1 MTQQQNQRQSTTPP
15 SPGAA
20 SGPRAAAARREE
32 AERHSQTRAA
42 DLDAGLEGTFPASD
56 PVAASQPSTAAATQS
71 DRPTAGAGDTARDRL
86 ATPAEQPHSRVNVSS
101 ADELRYWTRRFEVSE
116 DRLREAVRQAG
127 FFPADVAHYLG
138 RSL

>member
-1 MTQQQNQRQSTTPP
+1 MTQRQHQDQQQSRNHGNRHAGARQ
-15 SPGAA
+15 
-20 SGPRAAAARREE
+20 EE
-32 AERHSQTRAA
+32 RDRHNRNRSA

-71 DRPTAGAGDTARDRL
+71 DRPTAGAGDKARGRL
-86 ATPAEQPHSRVNVSS
+86 ATPAEQPHGRVNVSN
-101 ADELRYWTRRFEVSE
+101 ADDLRYWTRRFEVSE